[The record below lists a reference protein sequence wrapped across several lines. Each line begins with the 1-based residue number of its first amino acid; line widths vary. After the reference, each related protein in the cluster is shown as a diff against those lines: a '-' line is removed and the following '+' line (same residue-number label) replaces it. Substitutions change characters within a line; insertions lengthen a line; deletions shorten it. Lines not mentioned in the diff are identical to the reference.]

1 MVAYKRH
8 KPTFH
13 TLIGAV
19 ARRIYGAWSKAPR
32 GEEYADRMAE
42 LIQKSRMDLVWG
54 AAKKKKELA
63 RNVEP
68 PKLPGMVLFE
78 DPRGFEYVA
87 LECPGHGTR
96 FVGNNYKR
104 DATRH
109 SKSSQHT
116 LKYPKAQDGID
127 G

>member
-42 LIQKSRMDLVWG
+42 LIPKSRMDLVWD
-54 AAKKKKELA
+54 AAKKNPAL
-63 RNVEP
+63 RP
-68 PKLPGMVLFE
+68 P
-78 DPRGFEYVA
+78 
-87 LECPGHGTR
+87 T
-96 FVGNNYKR
+96 
-104 DATRH
+104 
-109 SKSSQHT
+109 
-116 LKYPKAQDGID
+116 
-127 G
+127 